1 MTMPGLDWFLTLLL
15 VLVIVGAIVYIVEK
29 LPIDATF
36 KMVAK
41 VVAIVGLV
49 VWVIMALRQFV

>member
-1 MTMPGLDWFLTLLL
+1 MPGLDWFLTLLL

>member
-1 MTMPGLDWFLTLLL
+1 MPGLDWFLTLLL

-36 KMVAK
+36 KMIAK